1 MHALLS
7 IAGVIIIVTALWHL
21 GMFLKSRG
29 GISPAAVIIIFGL
42 GLLIPFVWP
51 VFIAGIALALSL
63 FLCWLI
69 LCFLSRLIKREETK
83 N

>member
-7 IAGVIIIVTALWHL
+7 IVGVIIIVTALWHL
-21 GMFLKSRG
+21 GIFLKSRG
-29 GISPAAVIIIFGL
+29 SISPVVVIIIFGL
-42 GLLIPFVWP
+42 GFLLPLIWP

-69 LCFLSRLIKREETK
+69 LCFLSRHIKREETK